1 MKIASA
7 ELTSTPV
14 NVPSR
19 TLGAAAREL
28 SAFVSLVTG
37 FRETPTA
44 HAAVSK
50 AAKND
55 KKEEMSALLL
65 PGRLLPEM
73 MAFFT
78 KPAAALELP
87 ALDAGLPV
95 TRAPSTSG
103 QARSDLGSVQRA
115 DVTANLLVPAVPALS
130 RIGDLAFALRLTPN
144 HSENVNDP
152 PAVTTAAPPG
162 ATNSTSNLGAKPF
175 QTGSAGLE
183 ESITFSDQLPV
194 ARPEPPAATAAP
206 LEQTLLPGPFSGL
219 VRTPKNPEAAN
230 AWSGALPPQPSLAG
244 VVTTP
249 LLDSRVKAGP
259 QPTCDPHLTFEPQL
273 KSEARG
279 VAADGSA
286 GQPSGNPDAQSDAS
300 HSEPKQS
307 RTEAAAVQQ
316 ESQEFR
322 LSDNHAEESGKA
334 LAVQAW
340 PLDSP
345 GAPDTRGAPDTGAG
359 SAPTDNTTK
368 LKVESVPEMKI
379 GLAPPLT
386 RQIWLNLSTDDSTQV
401 NIGFTERAG
410 KVLVAVRTADHEL
423 AQSLRTDLG
432 DLVGRLEGKGF
443 KTETWTPSIAHQ
455 EAVPLQSANTNSG
468 FNPPQHPGSGN
479 RGGQQRQRQDGS
491 TQRQKA
497 RWAAQIEKT
506 ISANE
511 PRSES

>member
-1 MKIASA
+1 VKIASA
-7 ELTSTPV
+7 ELASTPV

-55 KKEEMSALLL
+55 KKEELSAL
-65 PGRLLPEM
+65 PMPARLLPEM
-73 MAFFT
+73 MALCT

-87 ALDAGLPV
+87 ALGAGLPV
-95 TRAPSTSG
+95 TRAPSTPG
-103 QARSDLGSVQRA
+103 QARSDFGSVQRA

-144 HSENVNDP
+144 HSETVNDP
-152 PAVTTAAPPG
+152 PAVNPAAPPG
-162 ATNSTSNLGAKPF
+162 ATNSTSNLGANPF
-175 QTGSAGLE
+175 QTGSADLE
-183 ESITFSDQLPV
+183 ESITLSDQLRV
-194 ARPEPPAATAAP
+194 ARREPPAATAAP

-219 VRTPKNPEAAN
+219 VRMPKNPGAAN
-230 AWSGALPPQPSLAG
+230 AWSGALQPSVAG
-244 VVTTP
+244 IVTTP
-249 LLDSRVKAGP
+249 LRDSRVKAVP
-259 QPTCDPHLTFEPQL
+259 QLTCDPHLTFEPQL

-286 GQPSGNPDAQSDAS
+286 GQPRGNPDAQSEAF

-307 RTEAAAVQQ
+307 RTEAAVQQ

-322 LSDNHAEESGKA
+322 LSDNHAEGSGKA

-443 KTETWTPSIAHQ
+443 KTETWTPSIARQ
-455 EAVPLQSANTNSG
+455 EAVPLQSSNTNSG